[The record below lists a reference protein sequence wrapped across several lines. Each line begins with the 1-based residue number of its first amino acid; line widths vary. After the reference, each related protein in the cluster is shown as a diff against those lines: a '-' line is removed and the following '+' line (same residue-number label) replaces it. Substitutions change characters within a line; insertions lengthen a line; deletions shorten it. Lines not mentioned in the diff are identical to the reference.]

1 MDNMKCCIAKDLM
14 PLYIDDVL
22 SEETVQELRDHLER
36 CENCRAEYKILTKDL
51 VLPSDRCVQEENGR
65 ILKKFRQKWTRKKIM
80 ISVVSSVL
88 AVFFFF
94 PLRDSVMESQL
105 FKPVTRACAGTVGQ
119 LYLGELS
126 DGKEWTRLYFVKEH
140 LFSNTVSWWNPY
152 LEFDNVFY
160 EKKAIN
166 SGNSATAVE
175 MRILDTEGNI
185 VMEPFVIEPG
195 RAVSLEA
202 LEDNVPYVVEYR
214 ADGDYYV
221 FSFA

>member
-1 MDNMKCCIAKDLM
+1 MDNMKCAIAKDLM

-22 SEETVQELRDHLER
+22 SEESGSELRCHLEQ
-36 CENCRAEYKILTKDL
+36 CENCRKEYVLLTKEL
-51 VLPSDRCVQEENGR
+51 ILPSDRRVQEENSR
-65 ILKKFRQKWTRKKIM
+65 VLKKFKIEWTVKKIL
-80 ISVVSSVL
+80 ISAVSALL

-160 EKKAIN
+160 EKEAIN

-185 VMEPFVIEPG
+185 VMEPFTIEPG
-195 RAVSLEA
+195 RAVSLEG
-202 LEDNVPYVVEYR
+202 LDNRVPYIVEYR

-221 FSFA
+221 FSFI